1 MISGKADTGQ
11 TAHYMKTRGLWSLF
25 QEAASLW
32 SAHNAPRLGAALA
45 YYVVLSLAPL
55 VLLCV
60 ALSARIF
67 GEDAVRGHVYWE
79 IKDVIGGPAAEVV
92 QSLLREANKPGTGVW
107 ATVVGTVILLFGASG
122 VFVELRDTLNLIW
135 EAPPGNSSFWAILR
149 YRLFSFAVVCAT
161 GLLVMGNLVLSTV
174 VQAAGT
180 YTSRYVTF
188 PVPFV
193 EATNSLL
200 GFVVLSVLFALIYKF
215 IPEVSVAWRDV
226 ILGAVFTAAFFI
238 AGKYILALY
247 LGRAGVGSPYGAA
260 GSLVVLLVWL
270 YYSAQIFLYGA
281 EFTHVYARRARTTA
295 TQRATPSWQTHEEN
309 GTIHL

>member
-1 MISGKADTGQ
+1 MDIAQ
-11 TAHYMKTRGLWSLF
+11 TTPYLKNRGLWSLF

-55 VLLCV
+55 VLLSV
-60 ALSARIF
+60 ALCGRIF
-67 GEDAVRGHVYWE
+67 GDDAVRGQVYFE
-79 IKDVIGGPAAEVV
+79 IKDVVGGPAAEVV
-92 QSLLREANKPGTGVW
+92 QALLREAHKPGTGVW

-135 EAPPGNSSFWAILR
+135 DAPPGEPSFWAILR

-161 GLLVMGNLVLSTV
+161 GLLLMASLVFSTV
-174 VQAAGT
+174 MQAAGT

-188 PVPFV
+188 PAPLV

-200 GFVVLSVLFALIYKF
+200 GFIVLSVLFALIYKF
-215 IPEVSVAWRDV
+215 IPEVSIAWRDV
-226 ILGAVFTAAFFI
+226 IFGAVFTAAFFI
-238 AGKYILALY
+238 VGKYALALY
-247 LGRAGVGSPYGAA
+247 LGKAGVGSPYGAA

-281 EFTHVYARRARTTA
+281 EFTHVYARQIRTIA
-295 TQRATPSWQTHEEN
+295 TERATPSWKTDDEKRTPHF
-309 GTIHL
+309 